1 MTTQSVITPATN
13 GKAAPVLR
21 TNKAKAKAST
31 SLGLKP
37 VSPPTM
43 TPAQAIEIAFDYGQT
58 MAGQDGALTNAFVTF
73 KANDKVLDDMVQALS
88 EGYFVRKLGYERSEA
103 TRVIALKKYNDRN
116 TDKNTDDNRTFEQ
129 ERVMVSVR
137 VLVSRAKRMAGITKP
152 VATAEQEATRAT
164 KEAAKEAHES
174 RLIKADEIVNPAD
187 DVDVF
192 DALNRL
198 VLSLKAIQKKHT
210 AKLVGDRGSEWR
222 EWLANAPR

>member
-1 MTTQSVITPATN
+1 MSMNIQSVVTPTN

-21 TNKAKAKAST
+21 TAKAKAKAT
-31 SLGLKP
+31 TATNG
-37 VSPPTM
+37 M
-43 TPAQAIEIAFDYGQT
+43 TPTQAIEIAFDYGQT

-73 KANDKVLDDMVQALS
+73 KSNDKVIDDMVQALS
-88 EGYFVRKLGYERSEA
+88 EGYFVRKLGYDRAEA

-116 TDKNTDDNRTFEQ
+116 PDKNTDENRSFDQ
-129 ERVMVSVR
+129 ERVMVAVR

-152 VATAEQEATRAT
+152 AATAEQEATRAQ
-164 KEAAKEAHES
+164 KEADKAAHES

-198 VLSLKAIQKKHT
+198 VLTMKSLQKKHT

-222 EWLANAPR
+222 DWLANAPR